1 MLVSTEIN
9 STEPFVEIPPSIISP
24 RFTMS
29 FNIFA
34 ILVLVVVFVVYQIV
48 GGLSAMLIFGTDFSE
63 NTNGVRIATMLSQ
76 FLFLLAPT
84 LLFANYQT
92 TDLKKFLRLN
102 KPKFSQIVWAIV
114 GVFSLSQALQVVV
127 TLQEKIPLPTELQT
141 LIDTFK
147 RMMEEMYKSLV
158 TANSI
163 PELLFVVLVV
173 AVVPALCEEILFR
186 GVVQQNFERGLGT
199 KRGFIVTG
207 ILFGAYH
214 LNPFLI
220 IPLCALGVYF
230 SFLVARSESIW
241 VSIVAHFFNNALAC
255 LAVYLNLGDDFLVS
269 GKPEEL
275 SLAELLTTSIVSGI
289 IFFVSTYYFLKTI
302 EPKEQI
308 V

>member
-1 MLVSTEIN
+1 
-9 STEPFVEIPPSIISP
+9 
-24 RFTMS
+24 MS